1 MKDIKIAIIDMEWT
15 AWKGSASRNWSLSY
29 ENKEIVQIG
38 FVVTKNLNKI
48 LKEKK
53 LFFKIKKNDLS
64 NYFQILTKIGMSK
77 YHLFAKPFI
86 ENLFYMNNVFKDVDK
101 IFCIGYDGLIL
112 RENIDI
118 NKIKIPVFV
127 NKIINIRP
135 FLGKYFKIDDRKIIS
150 SLLPGMVGLRNSN
163 THHDA
168 LGDSKAIY
176 KTLNYLLTQK
186 KIKIEDLLRI

>member
-1 MKDIKIAIIDMEWT
+1 MKNVKIAIIDMEWT

-29 ENKEIVQIG
+29 ENKEIVQVG
-38 FVVTKNLNKI
+38 FVVTKNLNKA
-48 LKEKK
+48 LMEKK
-53 LFFKIKKNDLS
+53 LFFKIKKNNLL

-77 YHLFAKPFI
+77 YHSYAKPFV
-86 ENLFYMNNVFKDVDK
+86 ENLFYMNNVFKDVEK

-112 RENIDI
+112 RENINF
-118 NKIKIPVFV
+118 NKIKIPTFI

-150 SLLPGMVGLRNSN
+150 SQLPSMVGLRNLN

-176 KTLNYLLTQK
+176 KTLNYLLIQK
-186 KIKIEDLLRI
+186 KIKLEDLLKI